1 MQAIVNE
8 LTKLGDEIAK
18 AKSSVSQLEGRKVEV
33 TNRLKEEF
41 GITTLPELEKL
52 LTKSEKELEV
62 LESSITADFDSLK
75 DSFQW

>member
-41 GITTLPELEKL
+41 GITTLPEVEKL
-52 LTKSEKELEV
+52 LAKSEKELEV